1 MKLYEIANDYLA
13 LLQAIEN
20 GELPEEAIADTL
32 EAIEGEIEEKAD
44 NIGCVLKEIEAEINA
59 FKAEEQRLAE
69 RRKRKEK
76 LYEKL
81 KTYLSETL
89 QRIGVDRVET
99 TRNIISFRKSEAVEV
114 DEEKFIKWAT
124 EQYNRDDLII
134 TTYTEKAN
142 KTEIKKELK
151 AGIEIPGAVLVTK
164 QNIQLN

>member
-99 TRNIISFRKSEAVEV
+99 TRNVISFRKSEAVEV

>member
-20 GELPEEAIADTL
+20 DELPEEAIADTL
-32 EAIEGEIEEKAD
+32 EAISGEIEVKAD

-114 DEEKFIKWAT
+114 DEEKFLKWAN
-124 EQYNRDDLII
+124 EQFNRDDLII
-134 TTYTEKAN
+134 STYTEKAN
-142 KTEIKKELK
+142 KTEIKRELK
-151 AGIEIPGAVLVTK
+151 AGIGLPYATLVTK
-164 QNIQLN
+164 QNLQLN

>member
-1 MKLYEIANDYLA
+1 MKLYEIANEYLS
-13 LLQAIEN
+13 LLEMAEN
-20 GELPEEAIADTL
+20 EEIPPEVLADTL
-32 EAIEGEIEEKAD
+32 EAIGGEIEEKAD

-114 DEEKFIKWAT
+114 DEEKFLKWAN
-124 EQYNRDDLII
+124 EQFNRDDLII
-134 TTYTEKAN
+134 STYTEKAN

-164 QNIQLN
+164 KNLQLN

>member
-13 LLQAIEN
+13 LMQAIEN
-20 GELPEEAIADTL
+20 DELPEDAIADTL

-59 FKAEEQRLAE
+59 FKTEEQRLAE

-114 DEEKFIKWAT
+114 DEEKFLKWAN
-124 EQYNRDDLII
+124 EQFNRDDLII
-134 TTYTEKAN
+134 STYFEKAN
-142 KTEIKKELK
+142 KTEIKRELK
-151 AGIEIPGAVLVTK
+151 AGIGLPYATLVTK